1 MTGFGTNILGFG
13 SSSGAGATPFTLTGF
28 LVIAGGGSG
37 GPYGGG
43 GGAGGY
49 RSSFNNETSGG
60 GGSAETA
67 LELTTGT
74 TEYTVTCLLY
84 TSDAADE

>member
-1 MTGFGTNILGFG
+1 MTGFGTNVLGFG
-13 SSSGAGATPFTLTGF
+13 SGGGAGAAPFDLTGF

-49 RSSFNNETSGG
+49 RSSFNSEASGG
-60 GGSAETA
+60 TGTAETTLT
-67 LELTTGT
+67 LETGG
-74 TEYTVTCLLY
+74 TEYTVTVGAGGA
-84 TSDAADE
+84 S